1 MGGGSS
7 QRAEPLLGGEQIS
20 DPTTDL
26 NPAEKGSALA
36 RLQSGLRK
44 VPKLIVTQKGRSP
57 PGQAAES
64 APGHQHLGKSAA
76 ALRWVLLSL
85 DFGKK
90 QHIPIG
96 AKEEIPACLLSS
108 FLFISKH
115 PDPTNP
121 NPAFPSSSATKGSI
135 PARAN
140 LPFPQPTRAHGDGL
154 SEKHLTWVSR
164 QAGAGIIPLLGGN
177 QGTASCCL
185 PASAAQPTER
195 KSEGSAERAAGGRV
209 N

>member
-36 RLQSGLRK
+36 RLQRGLRK

-64 APGHQHLGKSAA
+64 APGHQQLGKSAA
-76 ALRWVLLSL
+76 ALHWVLLSL

-96 AKEEIPACLLSS
+96 AKKKKTLPAC
-108 FLFISKH
+108 FLPFSL
-115 PDPTNP
+115 
-121 NPAFPSSSATKGSI
+121 FPSI
-135 PARAN
+135 QI
-140 LPFPQPTRAHGDGL
+140 LPIQSPPF
-154 SEKHLTWVSR
+154 
-164 QAGAGIIPLLGGN
+164 
-177 QGTASCCL
+177 L
-185 PASAAQPTER
+185 PAQQP
-195 KSEGSAERAAGGRV
+195 RAASQRDPICLFLSLPGHMEMGCQKSTLPG
-209 N
+209 

>member
-1 MGGGSS
+1 MPMGAGSS

-20 DPTTDL
+20 DPMTDL

-85 DFGKK
+85 DLAKSNTSQLVLKK
-90 QHIPIG
+90 
-96 AKEEIPACLLSS
+96 KSLPAC
-108 FLFISKH
+108 FLPFSL
-115 PDPTNP
+115 
-121 NPAFPSSSATKGSI
+121 FPSIQILPIQI
-135 PARAN
+135 P
-140 LPFPQPTRAHGDGL
+140 PF
-154 SEKHLTWVSR
+154 
-164 QAGAGIIPLLGGN
+164 
-177 QGTASCCL
+177 L
-185 PASAAQPTER
+185 PAQQP
-195 KSEGSAERAAGGRV
+195 RAASQREPICLFLSLPRHMEMGCQKSTLPG
-209 N
+209 